1 VTWLLWS
8 LATVGVMLAL
18 AFLLLGRGRGISG
31 GRLGRIA
38 RVSRLS
44 ARLSASWFGSRARRL
59 FARGERRKQL
69 DSASRKAAAE
79 TVARAMGQMKGAIMK
94 LGQMMSFVSDDI
106 PEEYR
111 AALASLQH
119 AAPAMDFPLLR
130 DVAERELE
138 MPLERAFARFDTQPI
153 AAASIGQVH
162 RATLRDGTEVV
173 VKIQY
178 PGVGDAIRADLANAG
193 MLYQMMAMF
202 YPALDPKPVV
212 DELRARL
219 TEELDYTNEA
229 RSQIKFGELYAN
241 HPFIHIPRVI
251 PSHSTPLVLTSEYI
265 AGRRFGEVLAD
276 DPEAKNRWAE
286 ILYRFVFGSI
296 IRHGV
301 FNGDPHPGNYLFEA
315 DGRVA
320 FLDFGCVKWFP
331 PHMLVNWLA
340 LVRAHL
346 SGDHEAFRGR
356 AVTLGFLK
364 QDAPIPAEKLFGYF
378 AYFYEPFETAGRF
391 AFSRDYN
398 ARSFK
403 MVFAPD
409 GPFKGMSKQLNMP
422 PDFVLVNR
430 IQWGVW
436 SILAQLGASADWGAM
451 HQELLAEAPPS
462 TELGRLDAAWRAGLT
477 LAVPPSPATQRT

>member
-1 VTWLLWS
+1 
-8 LATVGVMLAL
+8 
-18 AFLLLGRGRGISG
+18 
-31 GRLGRIA
+31 
-38 RVSRLS
+38 
-44 ARLSASWFGSRARRL
+44 
-59 FARGERRKQL
+59 
-69 DSASRKAAAE
+69 
-79 TVARAMGQMKGAIMK
+79 MGQMKGAIMK

-119 AAPAMDFPLLR
+119 AAPAMRFPLLR
-130 DVAERELE
+130 DVAERELG
-138 MPLERAFARFDTQPI
+138 MPLERAFARFETEPL
-153 AAASIGQVH
+153 ASASIGQVH
-162 RATLRDGTEVV
+162 RATLGDGTEVV

-178 PGVGDAIRADLANAG
+178 PGVGDAIRSDLSNAG
-193 MLYQMMAMF
+193 MLYQMVAMF

-219 TEELDYTNEA
+219 TEELDYSNEA
-229 RSQIKFGELYAN
+229 LAQTKFAEIYAN
-241 HPFIHIPRVI
+241 HPFIRIPAVI
-251 PSHSTPLVLTSEYI
+251 QSHSTSRVLTSEFVD
-265 AGRRFGEVLAD
+265 GRRFAEVLTDA
-276 DPEAKNRWAE
+276 PETRSRWAE
-286 ILYRFVFGSI
+286 IIYRFVFGSI

-301 FNGDPHPGNYLFEA
+301 FNGDPHPGNYLFDA

-331 PHMLVNWLA
+331 ADMLANWLA

-346 SGDHEAFRGR
+346 SRDRDAFRAR

-364 QDAPIPAEKLFGYF
+364 QDAPISADKLFDYF
-378 AYFYEPFETAGRF
+378 AYFYEPFETAGPF
-391 AFSRDYN
+391 TFSRDYN

-436 SILAQLGASADWGAM
+436 SILAQLGASADWGAI
-451 HQELLAEAPPS
+451 HQEFLDEAAPV
-462 TELGRLDAAWRAGLT
+462 TELGRLDAAWRA
-477 LAVPPSPATQRT
+477 R

>member
-1 VTWLLWS
+1 MQWFLWS
-8 LATVGVMLAL
+8 LAIGGAVFVLG
-18 AFLLLGRGRGISG
+18 FLLLGRASGISG

-38 RVSRLS
+38 RLSRLS

-59 FARGERRKQL
+59 FARGERRRQL
-69 DSASRKAAAE
+69 DTASRKAAAE
-79 TVARAMGQMKGAIMK
+79 TVTREMGQMKGAIMK

-111 AALASLQH
+111 VALASLQQ

-130 DVAERELE
+130 DVAERELK
-138 MPLERAFARFDTQPI
+138 MPLERAFARFETKPL

-178 PGVGDAIRADLANAG
+178 PGVSDAIRADLANAG
-193 MLYQMMAMF
+193 MLYRMMAMF

-212 DELRARL
+212 DELRDRL
-219 TEELDYTNEA
+219 TEELDYTKEA
-229 RSQIKFGELYAN
+229 SSQTKFAELYAN
-241 HPFIHIPRVI
+241 HPFIRIPRVI
-251 PSHSTPLVLTSEYI
+251 PSHSTSLVLTSEFI
-265 AGRRFGEVLAD
+265 AGRRFAEVLTDDAD
-276 DPEAKNRWAE
+276 AKSRWAE

-296 IRHGV
+296 IRYGV
-301 FNGDPHPGNYLFEA
+301 FNGDPHPGNYLFDDE
-315 DGRVA
+315 GRIA
-320 FLDFGCVKWFP
+320 FLDFGCTKWFP
-331 PHMLVNWLA
+331 AAMLANWLS

-346 SGDHEAFRGR
+346 GRDRDAFRAL
-356 AVTLGFLK
+356 AVKLGFLK
-364 QDAPIPAEKLFGYF
+364 EDAAIPADKLFDYF
-378 AYFYEPFETAGRF
+378 GYFYEPFETVGPFR
-391 AFSRDYN
+391 FSREYN

-403 MVFAPD
+403 MVFAPE

-436 SILAQLGASADWGAM
+436 SILAQLGASADWGAI
-451 HQELLAEAPPS
+451 HQELLGNQAPS
-462 TELGRLDAAWRAGLT
+462 TELGRLDAAWRAS
-477 LAVPPSPATQRT
+477 ASA